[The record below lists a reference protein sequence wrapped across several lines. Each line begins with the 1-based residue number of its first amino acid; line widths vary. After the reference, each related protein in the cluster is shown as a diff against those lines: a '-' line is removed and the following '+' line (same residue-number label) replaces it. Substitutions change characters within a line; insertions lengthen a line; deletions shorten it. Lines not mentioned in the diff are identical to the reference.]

1 MKNTFIVLFT
11 FLFLLIEIAA
21 TYIVSSI
28 WIILALLLVMGVGIV
43 LGYKQLALASVISL
57 FLYGGALALMQ
68 KSFYVTKDIK
78 IVRDKVFDKKG
89 KKVFR
94 LEFAFE
100 HIKKSNAPKE
110 VVCEYYTLFG
120 KKVADY
126 FCYLK
131 VGSELYE
138 LQEVK

>member
-1 MKNTFIVLFT
+1 MNKITIAIMT
-11 FLFLLIEIAA
+11 ILFLIVEIIA
-21 TYIVSSI
+21 TYIISSA
-28 WIILALLLVMGVGIV
+28 WIALALLLVMGVCIV
-43 LGYKQLALASVISL
+43 LGYKRLALASVISL
-57 FLYGGALALMQ
+57 FLYGGTLALMQ

-120 KKVADY
+120 KEVADY